1 MEKTMN
7 FAELQEL
14 REQFKIL
21 NDKLE
26 KQAIINDNLIQES
39 IKNKL
44 SYVDKQYRYRFISNI
59 LVVPVLMLF
68 ATIETRISIEFILFI
83 GVFALLGLILDILCY
98 RKLFLPQKTM
108 MDVVSAVENVTKFRK
123 LRNITN
129 RVMWILGAIAFVW
142 AIGIISNF
150 ELDEVRLVT
159 GSFWIIV
166 TIYIE
171 VRRNKKL
178 NMTLDEILNKIKE
191 LRSE

>member
-39 IKNKL
+39 IRNKL

-83 GVFALLGLILDILCY
+83 GVFALLGLILDFLCY
-98 RKLFLPQKTM
+98 RKLLHPQKTM
-108 MDVVSAVENVTKFRK
+108 MDVVSTVENVTKFRK

-178 NMTLDEILNKIKE
+178 NITLDEVLNKIKE